1 MESDYMCPLLNR
13 IIDDAYCYEINNV
26 VYGLIKPEILEDK
39 INREEAREICDNCK
53 YNQMK

>member
-1 MESDYMCPLLNR
+1 MESEYMCPLLNR